1 MEKWPKKEEQKK
13 PFLSAAARVESG
25 VIRFGAEG
33 YHVVANDLESQSD
46 LLDDLTSEIVSAG
59 GKCTALFADVSDD
72 SSVAVMVAQAIK
84 ETGKIDVLVN
94 NAGILSTNLIRHS
107 PSKRLL
113 FDFAVVCA
121 PVKPFFDAV
130 AWFGRLSRE
139 LSAIFGL
146 SGWFDADL
154 V

>member
-1 MEKWPKKEEQKK
+1 MAEKRGTEKAV
-13 PFLSAAARVESG
+13 LVSG
-25 VIRFGAEG
+25 CSRGIGRAIAIRFGAEG

-94 NAGILSTNLIRHS
+94 NAGILSTNLIEDIPTSEWDRT
-107 PSKRLL
+107 
-113 FDFAVVCA
+113 FAVAARRNRRSIRSTRRCTSCA
-121 PVKPFFDAV
+121 
-130 AWFGRLSRE
+130 GN
-139 LSAIFGL
+139 
-146 SGWFDADL
+146 
-154 V
+154 